1 MLMVRLR
8 SKAER
13 KYRQKRKLL
22 QQQKLKYRTVGEAID
37 DNPEC
42 NCIAVMTLYED
53 DIYLGPI
60 QYMPITVRDRIVKR
74 ADLDER
80 TLLLIT

>member
-1 MLMVRLR
+1 MLRVKLR
-8 SKAER
+8 NKAER

-22 QQQKLKYRTVGEAID
+22 QKQKLRYKTVGEAID

-42 NCIAVMTLYED
+42 NCIAVVTLYED

-60 QYMPITVRDRIVKR
+60 QCMPIIVRDRTVNH
-74 ADLDER
+74 ADLDGR
-80 TLLLIT
+80 TLLLMT